1 MGVIKTK
8 EQLLE
13 ELTEVQKMLVKRTEI
28 QGHMIRKLQ
37 LLIANEGLFSQVIDL
52 FPYPLVIF
60 TPQYTLTMTNKAF
73 DAEIKTLGMYPPEG
87 PARILKRKIN
97 DIQLAAALKG
107 SLPEKP
113 TLSVT

>member
-37 LLIANEGLFSQVIDL
+37 LLIANEGC
-52 FPYPLVIF
+52 FPRL
-60 TPQYTLTMTNKAF
+60 
-73 DAEIKTLGMYPPEG
+73 
-87 PARILKRKIN
+87 
-97 DIQLAAALKG
+97 
-107 SLPEKP
+107 
-113 TLSVT
+113 